1 MEVICSTK
9 EPCSYTRYRPARG
22 TSLLSTPSGM
32 LMERYSAPENARC
45 QLRIRLHVGSNG
57 GCCYI
62 FCLGSLQDAAESL
75 LDQSDA
81 VANRNIILSHKE
93 EYRGRE
99 KGAAESLPNES
110 NHVASRNI
118 KISHR
123 ERHEDHRQRACSQI
137 ERSQRQKPAVRLK
150 D

>member
-1 MEVICSTK
+1 
-9 EPCSYTRYRPARG
+9 
-22 TSLLSTPSGM
+22 
-32 LMERYSAPENARC
+32 
-45 QLRIRLHVGSNG
+45 
-57 GCCYI
+57 
-62 FCLGSLQDAAESL
+62 LGSLQDAAESL

-123 ERHEDHRQRACSQI
+123 ERHGDHRQRACSQI